1 MGECLK
7 NLKKLI
13 AIYKE
18 YIIQLR
24 FCMSNPHSGCPFQ
37 YDVLETT
44 TIGEICNMVLATNN
58 HWWDTGIPVSS
69 RWSVVRICGPNN
81 TFLENTRPIG
91 GGHYQNECV
100 LVFDAA

>member
-1 MGECLK
+1 MVK
-7 NLKKLI
+7 VR
-13 AIYKE
+13 
-18 YIIQLR
+18 LR
-24 FCMSNPHSGCPFQ
+24 FCMAPPHSGCPFQ

-44 TIGEICNMVLATNN
+44 TFGEICNMVMATNN
-58 HWWDTGIPVSS
+58 HWWDTGIPVGA
-69 RWSVVRICGPNN
+69 RFSVVRICGPNN